1 MENFENLPICF
12 DIAYGPNHEVLF
24 LDNRDTF
31 EDDEALLEFVEDIG
45 KVNSTFIQPKIWL
58 TFQADYVMKNYF
70 LYISDYIM
78 TIFSLGRIYY
88 LIIISRYLRNDK
100 IYVV

>member
-45 KVNSTFIQPKIWL
+45 KVNSTFIQPKI
-58 TFQADYVMKNYF
+58 
-70 LYISDYIM
+70 
-78 TIFSLGRIYY
+78 
-88 LIIISRYLRNDK
+88 
-100 IYVV
+100 